1 MLKKLTPKTEKQLL
15 LENEE
20 LRASLAEA
28 KETLEAI
35 RNGEVDAIIV
45 SGLSG
50 EKIFSISSAETPY
63 RVIIEEMNEGAVV
76 LSADGVVLYCN
87 GRFAELVSIAPEQ
100 ITGSWFYQIFPE
112 NDIQKCND
120 LLQAGLNG
128 KTSGELTYVKDENTP
143 PVHLHLSFSSLPP
156 ELLGDVCV
164 MATDISELKQKE
176 EELRRSHET
185 LEQQV
190 IERTAELIISKEK
203 AEESNQLKSA
213 FLANMS
219 HEIRTPMNG
228 ILGFA
233 ALLKEPHLT
242 GEEQH
247 EFIEIIEKSGTR
259 MLNIINNIVDISKIE
274 SGLMEV
280 NRTSTNINDQMEY
293 VYTFFKPETE
303 KKKLQLLLKA
313 NLSGA
318 QAIVTTDRE
327 KIIAILTNL
336 VKNAIKYTI
345 DGVIEIGCD
354 KKGETLEFY
363 VKDTGIG
370 IPVNRQVAVFERFIQ
385 ADITDIHAFQGAG
398 LGLSI
403 AKAYTE
409 LLGGHIWLNSE
420 EGKGST
426 FYFSIPCTPFPKNKI
441 IDFKPVASSE
451 TINTT
456 RKLKIVIAED
466 DKTSEMFISIAIK
479 PYTKEIIQVKTGIE
493 TVEICRNNPDID
505 LVLMDIQMP
514 IMNGYDATRQ
524 IRQFNK
530 DVIII
535 AQTAFGL
542 SGDREKAIEAGCN
555 DYISK
560 PIKKDELIALIDK
573 QINKKANFGNRI
585 FI

>member
-1 MLKKLTPKTEKQLL
+1 MSAKLAPKTEKQLL

-45 SGLSG
+45 SGLGG

-87 GRFAELVSIAPEQ
+87 RRFAELLSVAPEQ
-100 ITGSWFYQIFPE
+100 IVGSWFNQIFPE

-120 LLQAGLNG
+120 LLQAGLKG
-128 KTSGELTYVKDENTP
+128 KTSVELTYIKDENTP

-164 MATDISELKQKE
+164 MVTDISDLKQKE

-190 IERTAELIISKEK
+190 IERTAELIIAKEK

-280 NRTSTNINDQMEY
+280 NRTSTNINDQIEY

-336 VKNAIKYTI
+336 VKNAIKFTI

-403 AKAYTE
+403 AKAYAE
-409 LLGGHIWLNSE
+409 LLGGRIWLESE
-420 EGKGST
+420 EGKGSK
-426 FYFSIPCTPFPKNKI
+426 FLFSIPYAPFPKDKI
-441 IDFKPVASSE
+441 TDLKPVKDTE
-451 TINTT
+451 TKNSLG
-456 RKLKIVIAED
+456 KLKILIAED
-466 DKTSEMFISIAIK
+466 DETSEILMSIAMK
-479 PYTKEIIQVKTGIE
+479 PYSKEILESRTGIA
-493 TVEICRNNPDID
+493 TVEICLQNPDID
-505 LVLMDIQMP
+505 LILMDIQMP
-514 IMNGYDATRQ
+514 GLNGYDATRQ
-524 IRQFNK
+524 IRKFNK

-555 DYISK
+555 DYIAK
-560 PIKKDELIALIDK
+560 PIKKDELIVVIEK
-573 QINKKANFGNRI
+573 QIKKKANVGNPI
-585 FI
+585 IL